1 MCQRLSLPMLD
12 TPATSYIGAL
22 EARREIE
29 MRFEATLAEFGA
41 NAFYATPTILRTA
54 PRVPT
59 DLDDQDALLDE
70 MRKGI
75 YNTALFNMTHQPAV
89 SVPNGMGAN
98 ELPTALQITGRLWED
113 AAVLQLAHAYQTV
126 TPFHLERP
134 PL

>member
-59 DLDDQDALLDE
+59 DLDDQDALLNGFGPDPE
-70 MRKGI
+70 HGNPQRGV
-75 YNTALFNMTHQPAV
+75 NHV
-89 SVPNGMGAN
+89 SPRYWASPGAWA
-98 ELPTALQITGRLWED
+98 PVSCDIRAC
-113 AAVLQLAHAYQTV
+113 
-126 TPFHLERP
+126 HLCVRCVRE
-134 PL
+134 